1 MLIRV
6 KNLTLHTN
14 LGIHDWEQNFNRK
27 IVINAEIESDFN
39 LSLES
44 DDINDT
50 INYEIITTNIKNLIE
65 TKRFNLIE
73 KMTQEI
79 MNVIMSDQRIKRC
92 KLEVDKVGVIDSVE
106 SFSIVIEKTRQN
118 GS

>member
-1 MLIRV
+1 MLIKV

-27 IVINAEIESDFN
+27 IIINAEIESDFN
-39 LSLES
+39 LALKS
-44 DDINDT
+44 DNINDT
-50 INYEIITTNIKNLIE
+50 INYETITTNIKNLIA

-79 MNVIMSDQRIKRC
+79 MNVIMSDSRVKRC
-92 KLEVDKVGVIDSVE
+92 KLEVDKVGVVDLVE
-106 SFSIVIEKTRQN
+106 SFSVIIEQTR
-118 GS
+118 